1 MVIEITELTQVTIE
15 KVKLLAINETVNLSY
30 LIDYVVIAIYLG
42 EFLKKLLIP
51 KTFSHKTLPNK
62 FVTVDVK
69 SI

>member
-15 KVKLLAINETVNLSY
+15 KVKLLAINDTGNLSY

-42 EFLKKLLIP
+42 EFLKKLLIS